1 MDHLIVPTKIFS
13 GADSLSVLDSI
24 QNCRILLVCDA
35 FLPKSDSLKDIQS
48 HLASS
53 NSVTLFSDV
62 KPDPPLDNIMAGVS
76 VFTAVKPTIMIG
88 IGGGSAIDTAKAIRF
103 FGEKLIDQPIDTFI
117 AIPTTSGTGSEV
129 TNTAVVSDTKNGV
142 KFPIIKDHLIP
153 DIAIL
158 EPRLVMSAPKSV
170 TAFSGLD
177 VLTHAL
183 ESLVAKDANLFT
195 DALAEKAID
204 TIVNQLV
211 SAYKNGDDVKTR
223 QTIHEAS
230 CAAGL
235 AFNTAG
241 LGICH
246 SLAHQLGAKF
256 HVPHGL
262 ANAMLLPYVVAFN
275 GQNEEVAEK
284 YGKAIIK
291 AHLGAPTLSNNLLI
305 KRLQKYIFTM
315 MREMDCPKTLKD
327 FGIKEKDVLENMDWI
342 ISHAKEDGTF
352 PGNPVV
358 PTDAE
363 LKQLIEKIIK

>member
-1 MDHLIVPTKIFS
+1 MNHLVIPTKIYS
-13 GADSLSVLDSI
+13 GVDSLTVLDEIHDS
-24 QNCRILLVCDA
+24 RVLLVCDA
-35 FLPKSDSLKDIQS
+35 FLPGTASLEMVRS
-48 HLASS
+48 HLGR
-53 NSVTLFSDV
+53 NNQVTIFSDV
-62 KPDPPLDNIMAGVS
+62 KPDPPLDNIMAGVE
-76 VFTAVKPTIMIG
+76 VFQQLKPTVMIG

-103 FGEKLIDQPIDTFI
+103 FGEKLVGQEIACFI

-142 KFPIIKDHLIP
+142 KFPVIKDHLIP

-158 EPRLVMSAPKSV
+158 EPTLVMSAPKSV

-183 ESLVAKDANLFT
+183 ESLVAKDADLFT

-204 TIVNQLV
+204 VITHQLV
-211 SAYKNGDDVKTR
+211 LAYQQGDDVTLR

-235 AFNTAG
+235 AFNSAG

-275 GQNEEVAEK
+275 GQDPQVAAK
-284 YGKAIIK
+284 YAAAIKKAE
-291 AHLGAPTLSNNLLI
+291 LGPASLSDQLLI
-305 KRLQKYIFTM
+305 KRLQKHIFNM
-315 MREMDCPKTLKD
+315 MKSMACPLTLTE
-327 FGIKEKDVLENMDWI
+327 FGIDPQDVRDNLDWI
-342 ISHAKEDGTF
+342 VSHAKTDGTF

-358 PTDAE
+358 PTDQE
-363 LKQLIEKIIK
+363 LAGLIEKII

>member
-1 MDHLIVPTKIFS
+1 MEQLIIPTKIYS
-13 GADSLSVLDSI
+13 GTDSLSVLDTI
-24 QNCRILLVCDA
+24 QNSRILMVCDS
-35 FLPKSDSLKDIQS
+35 FLPESDSLKNIQS
-48 HLASS
+48 HLAPS
-53 NSVTLFSDV
+53 NSVTLFSDI
-62 KPDPPLDNIMAGVS
+62 KPDPPLENIMAGVA
-76 VFTAVKPTIMIG
+76 VFETVKPAIMIG

-103 FGEKLIDQPIDTFI
+103 FGEKLVDQSLESFI

-129 TNTAVVSDTKNGV
+129 TNTAVVSDTKKGV
-142 KFPIIKDHLIP
+142 KFPIIRDHLIP

-158 EPRLVMSAPKSV
+158 EPTLVMSAPKSV

-204 TIVNQLV
+204 TIANQLV
-211 SAYKNGDDVKTR
+211 SAYQVGDDVKTR
-223 QTIHEAS
+223 QMIHEAS

-262 ANAMLLPYVVAFN
+262 ANAMLLPHIVAFN
-275 GQNEEVAEK
+275 GQDKTVAEK
-284 YGKAIIK
+284 YGKAIVK
-291 AHLGAPTLSNNLLI
+291 AHLGSPTLSDNLLI
-305 KRLQKYIFTM
+305 KRLQKHIFAM
-315 MREMDCPKTLKD
+315 MGEMNCPKTLKD
-327 FGIKEKDVLENMDWI
+327 FGIKEKDVLENIDWI
-342 ISHAKEDGTF
+342 VSHAKEDGTF
-352 PGNPVV
+352 PGNPIV
-358 PTDAE
+358 PTDDE
-363 LKQLIEKIIK
+363 LKQLIIKIIK

>member
-1 MDHLIVPTKIFS
+1 MNQLIIPTKIYS
-13 GADSLSVLDSI
+13 GTDSLSVLETI
-24 QNCRILLVCDA
+24 QNARVLMVCDS
-35 FLPKSDSLKDIQS
+35 FLPGSESLRHIQQYVS
-48 HLASS
+48 AT

-62 KPDPPLDNIMAGVS
+62 KPDPPLENIMAGVS
-76 VFTAVKPTIMIG
+76 VFESAKPTVMIG

-103 FGEKLIDQPIDTFI
+103 FGEKMGYSLVENFI

-142 KFPIIKDHLIP
+142 KFPIINNHLIP
-153 DIAIL
+153 DVALL
-158 EPRLVMSAPKSV
+158 EPTLVMSAPKSV

-183 ESLVAKDANLFT
+183 ESLVAKDADLFT

-204 TIVNQLV
+204 TISNQLV
-211 SAYKNGDDVKTR
+211 SAYQEGENVEVR
-223 QTIHEAS
+223 QRIHEAS

-235 AFNTAG
+235 AFNSAG

-275 GQNEEVAEK
+275 AQDAAVAKK
-284 YGKAIIK
+284 YARAITK
-291 AHLGAPTLSNNLLI
+291 AHIGTPTLSDNLLI
-305 KRLQKYIFTM
+305 KRLQKHIFEM
-315 MREMDCPKTLKD
+315 MREMNCPKNLKE
-327 FGIKEKDVLENMDWI
+327 FGISEKDVLENMDWLVQ
-342 ISHAKEDGTF
+342 HAKEDGTF
-352 PGNPVV
+352 PGNPIV
-358 PTDAE
+358 PTDDE
-363 LKQLIEKIIK
+363 LRSIIEKIIK